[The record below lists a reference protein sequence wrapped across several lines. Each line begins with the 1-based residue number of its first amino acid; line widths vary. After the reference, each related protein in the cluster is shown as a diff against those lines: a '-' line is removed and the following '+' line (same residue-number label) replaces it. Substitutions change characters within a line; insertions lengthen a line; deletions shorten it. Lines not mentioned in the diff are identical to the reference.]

1 MVPWQ
6 FSVVSDSSSLPT
18 FFCLLVCFVLDST
31 GDSLCCR
38 TPGPNSDYV
47 CLFFIFKIVFP
58 PEGITCVFL
67 GLSEAGFLLP
77 PPPRVHRLQTQPHP
91 QPSVPRSTDLLLL
104 VHGHHRR
111 PPLRCGSLRS
121 SFPHVFAILQSLDRK
136 RQIQCLSRCVLQPFP
151 ISLKIT
157 ADGCPMLSLPL
168 PRPQQAWAPQ
178 QVFPTPVHST

>member
-77 PPPRVHRLQTQPHP
+77 PPPRVHSPIPCLLSPDPPTYSSWFMDITVALPYCVAHSDHLSPMSLQFYRAWIEKDKY
-91 QPSVPRSTDLLLL
+91 SVYPGAFS
-104 VHGHHRR
+104 
-111 PPLRCGSLRS
+111 SLS
-121 SFPHVFAILQSLDRK
+121 QS
-136 RQIQCLSRCVLQPFP
+136 
-151 ISLKIT
+151 
-157 ADGCPMLSLPL
+157 A
-168 PRPQQAWAPQ
+168 
-178 QVFPTPVHST
+178 